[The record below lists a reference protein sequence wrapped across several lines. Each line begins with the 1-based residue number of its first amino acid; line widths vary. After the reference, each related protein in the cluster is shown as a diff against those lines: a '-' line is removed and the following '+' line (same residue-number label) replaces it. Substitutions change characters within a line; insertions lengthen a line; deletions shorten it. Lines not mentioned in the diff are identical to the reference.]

1 MYLTVQ
7 MLSNY
12 LKLYDIW
19 TLFENAYY
27 KAKEPAQPAE
37 MPYSAYIG
45 RYTHSGAAQKKGLC
59 TELTEP
65 SSQVPPLASH
75 ASQLHPRTKL
85 SPAQYQFL
93 SISTPVLPG
102 YICGYSIFAQCFYFD
117 FILD

>member
-1 MYLTVQ
+1 MISEL
-7 MLSNY
+7 Y
-12 LKLYDIW
+12 LK
-19 TLFENAYY
+19 NAYY

-45 RYTHSGAAQKKGLC
+45 RYTHSGAAQKKRT

-85 SPAQYQFL
+85 SPAHYQFFYNFN
-93 SISTPVLPG
+93 SGLPG
-102 YICGYSIFAQCFYFD
+102 YSLWTRWAVSSTPLQVHF
-117 FILD
+117 

>member
-1 MYLTVQ
+1 MASLSNYVSKLNFQYMYHTVQ

-45 RYTHSGAAQKKGLC
+45 RYTHSGAAQKKGL
-59 TELTEP
+59 P
-65 SSQVPPLASH
+65 S
-75 ASQLHPRTKL
+75 
-85 SPAQYQFL
+85 
-93 SISTPVLPG
+93 
-102 YICGYSIFAQCFYFD
+102 
-117 FILD
+117 

>member
-45 RYTHSGAAQKKGLC
+45 RYTHSGAAQKKDYRANR
-59 TELTEP
+59 TVK
-65 SSQVPPLASH
+65 SSPP
-75 ASQLHPRTKL
+75 
-85 SPAQYQFL
+85 
-93 SISTPVLPG
+93 IS
-102 YICGYSIFAQCFYFD
+102 
-117 FILD
+117 